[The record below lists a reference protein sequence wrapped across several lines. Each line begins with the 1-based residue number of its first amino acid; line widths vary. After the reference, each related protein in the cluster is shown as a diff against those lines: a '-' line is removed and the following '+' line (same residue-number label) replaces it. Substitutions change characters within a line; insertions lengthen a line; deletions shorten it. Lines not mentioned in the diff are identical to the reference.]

1 MIWNL
6 VWDWGGLCF
15 SKVYHRPISPLKK
28 KDIRSNSHVPRP
40 QGMTAR
46 LEPEFRG
53 GGKGPSLLWKPQN
66 FVPRRSDFNF
76 VEQRAAEMPLFPP
89 SQAERRLQGRV

>member
-46 LEPEFRG
+46 LEPEFRR
-53 GGKGPSLLWKPQN
+53 GK
-66 FVPRRSDFNF
+66 R
-76 VEQRAAEMPLFPP
+76 PLTSMEAPNLFREDLI
-89 SQAERRLQGRV
+89 STL